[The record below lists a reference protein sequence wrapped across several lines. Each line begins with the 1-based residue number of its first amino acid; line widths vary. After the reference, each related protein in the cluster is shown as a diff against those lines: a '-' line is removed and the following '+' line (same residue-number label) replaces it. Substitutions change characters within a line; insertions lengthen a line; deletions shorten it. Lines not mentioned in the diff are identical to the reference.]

1 MFFKYCDENFYIKK
15 KLGQDQLLLKTKE
28 SMTEKKTGSAISTTG
43 LNQSSLSKYRVGLP
57 L

>member
-1 MFFKYCDENFYIKK
+1 MFFKYCDEDFYIKK

-43 LNQSSLSKYRVGLP
+43 LNQSSLSKYGLGLP